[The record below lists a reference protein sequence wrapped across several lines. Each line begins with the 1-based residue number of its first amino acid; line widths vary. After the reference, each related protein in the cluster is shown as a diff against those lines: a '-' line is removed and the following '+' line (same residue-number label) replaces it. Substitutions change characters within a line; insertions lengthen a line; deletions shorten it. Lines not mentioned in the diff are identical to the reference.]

1 MKAPRSQNVCDLV
14 YTIIPWYFQHNTNMV
29 IISGYY
35 DNSILVES
43 ETLAKG
49 KDEMRCIKMKD
60 AQQK

>member
-14 YTIIPWYFQHNTNMV
+14 YTIIRWYFQHNTNMV

-43 ETLAKG
+43 ETMAK
-49 KDEMRCIKMKD
+49 KNKMRCIKMKD